1 MNIFLSRP
9 GLVFAGGKSAEELFE
24 AVVAAD
30 NSGIKKVKVDGGQE
44 FFAATVNKDDFEAV
58 TAGGGEF
65 DSKLIRIENAALNQI
80 KAVTQSAVNKYG
92 TDRVGACVG
101 SCDNLT
107 ELSSPAHKNFFEA
120 GDFGDYSIEKQSAQY
135 VAKFV
140 KEKFSLGGPCTA
152 FSTACSSS
160 AVAIIKAAQLIK
172 AGICDAV
179 IAGGVDIASDT
190 ALMGFGSLE
199 AVSPQPTNPF
209 SKKRQG
215 ITIGEAAAFFLLSR
229 EDLDNRGI
237 ILAGYGES
245 ADAYHITSPDPS
257 GEGAAAAMEKAL
269 KNAGLS
275 PADIGYLNLHGTG
288 TKFNDSMEAKAVSKV
303 FGDYKVPCS
312 STKGTTGHTLGAAA
326 ALELAVC
333 FETLKSSDRLPAQ
346 HWDGVLD
353 EEMPELN
360 FVCKGAEAGKI
371 NCCMSNSFAFGGANA
386 SLIIKKI

>member
-1 MNIFLSRP
+1 MLAI
-9 GLVFAGGKSAEELFE
+9 E
-24 AVVAAD
+24 VV
-30 NSGIKKVKVDGGQE
+30 E
-44 FFAATVNKDDFEAV
+44 FFRMKC
-58 TAGGGEF
+58 
-65 DSKLIRIENAALNQI
+65 K
-80 KAVTQSAVNKYG
+80 
-92 TDRVGACVG
+92 
-101 SCDNLT
+101 
-107 ELSSPAHKNFFEA
+107 
-120 GDFGDYSIEKQSAQY
+120 KQSAQY

-172 AGICDAV
+172 AGICNAV

-209 SKKRQG
+209 SKNRQG

-229 EDLDNRGI
+229 EDLDNSGI

-288 TKFNDSMEAKAVSKV
+288 TKFNDSMEAKAVAAI
-303 FGDYKVPCS
+303 FGDISVPLS
-312 STKGTTGHTLGAAA
+312 STKAITGHTLGAAA
-326 ALELAVC
+326 ALELAIC
-333 FETLKSSDRLPAQ
+333 WKALYESDKEKNQGELPL
-346 HWDGVLD
+346 HVWDGVYD
-353 EEMPELN
+353 EELPRLHVVEAKSNKSSALK
-360 FVCKGAEAGKI
+360 VCL
-371 NCCMSNSFAFGGANA
+371 SNSFAFGGANA
-386 SLIIKKI
+386 CLALGGE